1 MIIIIDNKIYI
12 ENVGDSRAILSLNY
26 GNEYL
31 IVTED
36 HKPSNEKEKARI
48 IEKGG
53 QVYQTQTPIT
63 GAENE
68 AFNGQIL
75 LGPYRVLPGRLF
87 VSRTVGDIE
96 AKGVQFWEIQ
106 M

>member
-36 HKPSNEKEKARI
+36 HKPSIEKEKARI
-48 IEKGG
+48 LKKGVKFIKLKR
-53 QVYQTQTPIT
+53 Q
-63 GAENE
+63 
-68 AFNGQIL
+68 L
-75 LGPYRVLPGRLF
+75 LGLKMKRSMDKSY
-87 VSRTVGDIE
+87 
-96 AKGVQFWEIQ
+96 
-106 M
+106 